1 MSVSRRTRSIARV
14 AADVLITVG
23 ALVLLFAVYQ
33 LWWTNVQAARA
44 TASARTD
51 IAASWEAATS
61 PVVTVSPP
69 ADAGSAAGS
78 ESGSSEAPLPDTPE
92 TQAVPPIGKGFAL
105 MSIPRLADSVWE
117 MPVIQGVSADE
128 LAKGI
133 GHYPDTA
140 LPGQIGN
147 FATAAHRATNGEPF
161 KDFDRLKKGDRVV
174 VETQDGWFVY
184 ELEKDKIV
192 LPSDTWVIDPVPG
205 DPGAIPT
212 EALITLTTCNPRWA
226 SYERW
231 IWWGTLVE
239 TRDRT
244 QGPPAELAERGEA

>member
-1 MSVSRRTRSIARV
+1 M
-14 AADVLITVG
+14 
-23 ALVLLFAVYQ
+23 
-33 LWWTNVQAARA
+33 
-44 TASARTD
+44 
-51 IAASWEAATS
+51 
-61 PVVTVSPP
+61 
-69 ADAGSAAGS
+69 
-78 ESGSSEAPLPDTPE
+78 
-92 TQAVPPIGKGFAL
+92 
-105 MSIPRLADSVWE
+105 
-117 MPVIQGVSADE
+117 
-128 LAKGI
+128 
-133 GHYPDTA
+133 
-140 LPGQIGN
+140 
-147 FATAAHRATNGEPF
+147 
-161 KDFDRLKKGDRVV
+161 